1 MSPANPNNATNSNM
15 KETLVEATGKIYS
28 EIPGRPSSSLTK
40 QEIKEILGDKL
51 DSFYT
56 NVVQAL
62 VDTGHFIR
70 VRGYYGGVK
79 LNPLLDQSTLPDW
92 PEVEDGIEQSF
103 RDVSFGTPI
112 EAKKGEDVEK
122 EDKRERELYKPL
134 QEYLVRT
141 GLFEV
146 VDVAAKLQGTKW
158 QNADLVGINY
168 LSDSRYHAEIEI
180 RVTAFEVKRTFPSVQ
195 SIQQTS
201 SYLTFANAAYLCYVD
216 EQFRGNG
223 MDDVVSR
230 LRDEGLWDQIEQVD
244 IGVIVIYY
252 PQEKSQNPRFQT
264 VRYVPLAQR
273 SLGQIEQGID
283 LWATDE
289 TKTRLR
295 RVVSMQQAKALQVG

>member
-1 MSPANPNNATNSNM
+1 MSPTNPNNATNSNM

-92 PEVEDGIEQSF
+92 PEVEDGIKQSF
-103 RDVSFGTPI
+103 VDISFGTPI
-112 EAKKGEDVEK
+112 VAKKGEDVEK

-295 RVVSMQQAKALQVG
+295 RVVSRQQAKALQGS

>member
-40 QEIKEILGDKL
+40 QEIKEILGDTL

-92 PEVEDGIEQSF
+92 PEVEDGIEQAF

>member
-1 MSPANPNNATNSNM
+1 MSPTNPNNATNSNM

-295 RVVSMQQAKALQVG
+295 RVVSRQQAKALQGS

>member
-1 MSPANPNNATNSNM
+1 M

-92 PEVEDGIEQSF
+92 PEVKDGIRQSF
-103 RDVSFGTPI
+103 VDISFGTPI

-295 RVVSMQQAKALQVG
+295 RVVSMQQAKALQGSSLMLSRE

>member
-1 MSPANPNNATNSNM
+1 MSPTNPNNATKSNM

-295 RVVSMQQAKALQVG
+295 RVVSMQQAKALQGS

>member
-1 MSPANPNNATNSNM
+1 MGAKQATNAGM
-15 KETLVEATGKIYS
+15 KDSLVAATEKIYS
-28 EIPGRPSSSLTK
+28 EIPARPSASLTK
-40 QEIKEILGDKL
+40 QEIKKILGDSL
-51 DSFYT
+51 NGFYT
-56 NVVQAL
+56 NVVQVL

-70 VRGYYGGVK
+70 IRGYYGGVK
-79 LNPLLDQSTLPDW
+79 LNPLKDQSDLPEW
-92 PEVEDGIEQSF
+92 PAVREGIESSF
-103 RDVSFGTPI
+103 LDISFETPI
-112 EAKKGEDVEK
+112 ETTKSEDQEK
-122 EDKRERELYKPL
+122 EDKKERELYKPL

-146 VDVAAKLQGTKW
+146 VDVAAKRQGTKW

-168 LSDSRYHAEIEI
+168 LSDSGYHADIEI

-230 LRDEGLWDQIEQVD
+230 LRDEGLWDQIEQTG

-252 PQEKSQNPRFQT
+252 PQEKSRKPRFQT
-264 VRYVPLAQR
+264 VRYVPFAQR

-289 TKTRLR
+289 TKARLR
-295 RVVSMQQAKALQVG
+295 SVVAKQQAKALQGVN

>member
-1 MSPANPNNATNSNM
+1 MSPTNATNAANSNM
-15 KETLVEATGKIYS
+15 KETLVQATEKIYS
-28 EIPGRPSSSLTK
+28 EIAYRPSSSLTK
-40 QEIKEILGDKL
+40 QEIKEILGNKL

-62 VDTGHFIR
+62 VDTGQFIR

-79 LNPLLDQSTLPDW
+79 LNPLLDQSNLPDW
-92 PEVEDGIEQSF
+92 LNVKNGIEQSF
-103 RDVSFGTPI
+103 DDISFETPI
-112 EAKKGEDVEK
+112 EATKSEDVER
-122 EDKRERELYKPL
+122 EDKKERQLYEPL
-134 QEYLVRT
+134 QQYLVRT

-230 LRDEGLWDQIEQVD
+230 LRDEGLWDQIEQ
-244 IGVIVIYY
+244 G
-252 PQEKSQNPRFQT
+252 
-264 VRYVPLAQR
+264 
-273 SLGQIEQGID
+273 IE

-289 TKTRLR
+289 TKARLR
-295 RVVSMQQAKALQVG
+295 RVVADQQAKALRGV